1 MNEHRSESQ
10 SCARAL
16 LGSAVLLVAGA
27 LLLGVYDFQDLSGWV
42 QEAWAFL
49 QRLPAPVYFTVMT
62 LACILPV
69 PISPFYVASG
79 PLFGFA
85 TALFWIA
92 PAVAVNQLLTHGLAK
107 SVLRPRLERLL
118 ARRGYS
124 IPEPRTKREQT
135 LITLL
140 IRISPTPFS
149 LQNWILG
156 LAGIERLRYLAISWP
171 IQMAYA
177 AGWVVLGQ
185 SAFEGRF
192 GIAAGA
198 VALILCLALLARWG
212 RERLQTSRDGR
223 FGERAYQHSDSGKR
237 SR

>member
-1 MNEHRSESQ
+1 M
-10 SCARAL
+10 L
-16 LGSAVLLVAGA
+16 LAAGT
-27 LLLGVYDFQDLSGWV
+27 LLLGVDDFRDLTSLV
-42 QEAWAFL
+42 QEAWADL
-49 QRLPAPVYFTVMT
+49 QTMPAPVYFTVMA

-79 PLFGFA
+79 PLFGFV
-85 TALFWIA
+85 TALLWIA
-92 PAVAVNQLLTHGLAK
+92 PAVAVNQLLTHGLAD
-107 SVLRPRLERLL
+107 SVLRPWLERLL

-124 IPEPRTKREQT
+124 VPKPRTKREQT

-140 IRISPTPFS
+140 IRISPAPYS
-149 LQNWILG
+149 IQNWILG

-177 AGWVVLGQ
+177 AGWVLLGQ

-223 FGERAYQHSDSGKR
+223 FGERAYKHSDSGKR